1 MSIRRK
7 VGVKYLLSCT
17 IDDLVSTI
25 ASMSDKDCEKYAREI
40 LAYVGG
46 PAFEDYLARIIETMM
61 PNDGSAPPM
70 SSDAYYLSVRDM
82 FPHIPPESDALGR
95 LCALVMQM
103 CVLHMQAGQHEN

>member
-1 MSIRRK
+1 
-7 VGVKYLLSCT
+7 
-17 IDDLVSTI
+17 
-25 ASMSDKDCEKYAREI
+25 MSDRDCEKYAREI
-40 LAYVGG
+40 LTYVSG
-46 PAFEDYLARIIETMM
+46 PAFEDYLARIIETMI
-61 PNDGSAPPM
+61 PNDGSAPPL